1 MEKIIDLEDKQDS
14 IKVSKNTKGYTWE
27 IKRYYDFNITKPEIV
42 IKEIQDINKQ
52 LNEKFGSD

>member
-14 IKVSKNTKGYTWE
+14 IKISKNTKGYTWE
-27 IKRYYDFNITKPEIV
+27 IKRYYDFNIKKPEIV